1 VSTQQ
6 KIGRNKA
13 PRVQITYDVH
23 VGNAVETKE
32 LPMVVGVM
40 SDLSGMPEKPLPK
53 LKQRN
58 FVEIDKDNFNSVM
71 KSISPRLEFMVDNKL
86 KDDDSKLKTELKFN
100 CLEDFGPESIVKQS
114 EPLNKLYE
122 TRKKLSD
129 LLAKLDGND
138 NLEALLT
145 DVVSNTAKLNELK
158 KDTGGNS
165 DE

>member
-1 VSTQQ
+1 VSTQH

-13 PRVQITYDVH
+13 PRVQITYDVQ
-23 VGNAVETKE
+23 VGNAIETKE
-32 LPMVVGVM
+32 LPLVVGVM
-40 SDLSGMPEKPLPK
+40 SDLSGKPEKPLPK

-58 FVEIDKDNFNSVM
+58 FVEIDKDNFNTVM

-100 CLEDFGPESIVKQS
+100 SLDDFEPENIVKQV
-114 EPLNKLYE
+114 EPLNKLYNA
-122 TRKKLSD
+122 RKKLSD

-138 NLEALLT
+138 NLEALLK
-145 DVVSNTAKLNELK
+145 DVVSNTEKLNELK
-158 KDTGGNS
+158 KETGGKS